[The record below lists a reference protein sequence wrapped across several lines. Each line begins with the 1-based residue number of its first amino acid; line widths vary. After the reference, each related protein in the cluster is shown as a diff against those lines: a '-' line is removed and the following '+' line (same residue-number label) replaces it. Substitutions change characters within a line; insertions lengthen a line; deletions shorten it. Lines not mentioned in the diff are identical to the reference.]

1 MSGEQLSRVEIAAI
15 ARSLSLPTDA
25 FINGAFRKS
34 ASGAT
39 FETFNPADRSLIAS
53 IASCDSA
60 DVDQAVSAAHATFD
74 SGTWSRAHPSER
86 KATLKRLAELID
98 RDRVELAV
106 LETLESGKPIRDT
119 LDIDVPETARCI
131 EWFAEGID
139 KILGQS
145 SPSGS
150 EALGLIVREPIP
162 VVACVLPWNFPLMML
177 SWKIGPALAVGS
189 SIIVKP
195 AEQTSMTALKIA
207 ALASEAGVPDGVLN
221 VITGMGETAGR
232 SIGLHPGIGAVS
244 FTGSTEVGR
253 LFLHYSADSN
263 LKRTVLECGGK
274 NPCVVLSDAGDLE
287 SVAKHAVNAAFWNMG
302 QNCTANSRLIVSH
315 AMKDEL
321 LHHVIA
327 ESQNWTMGDPFN
339 PDNLLGSL
347 ISEEQFEKV
356 NSYVGLGNSEG
367 ARLIYDGELGANA
380 DGYFVTPKIF
390 DDVTPEMTIAKE
402 EIFGPVMAVIAVDD
416 DEEAIRV
423 ANDTDYGLQASV
435 FTRDITRAHT
445 IARRLEAGTVS
456 VNCYSEGDNTTPFG
470 GFKQSGFGGRD
481 KSVYAYDQYVE
492 KKTIWIDL
500 G

>member
-1 MSGEQLSRVEIAAI
+1 MSDTSYSRDDIAAI
-15 ARSLSLPTDA
+15 ASTLSLPTRA
-25 FINGAFRKS
+25 FINGSFTDS

-39 FETFNPADRSLIAS
+39 FATVNPADRSTIAE
-53 IASCDSA
+53 IASCNTV
-60 DVDQAVSAAHATFD
+60 DVDRAVSAARAAFD
-74 SGTWSRAHPSER
+74 SGIWSQAHPSER
-86 KATLKRLAELID
+86 KAVLKRLAELID

-119 LDIDVPETARCI
+119 LDIDIPETARCI

-139 KILGQS
+139 KVLGQS

-189 SIIVKP
+189 SVIVKP

-207 ALASEAGVPDGVLN
+207 ALAAEAGVPDGVFN
-221 VITGMGETAGR
+221 IVTGMGETAGR
-232 SIGLHPGIGAVS
+232 SIGLHAGIGAVS

-302 QNCTANSRLIVSH
+302 QNCTANSRLIVSRD
-315 AMKDEL
+315 MKDEL

-327 ESQNWTMGDPFN
+327 ESKNWTMGDPFD

-347 ISEEQFEKV
+347 ISDEQFQKV
-356 NSYVGLGNSEG
+356 NDYIDRGSSEG
-367 ARLIYDGELGANA
+367 AALVYNGDLRANA
-380 DGYFVTPKIF
+380 GGYFVTPKIF
-390 DDVTPEMTIAKE
+390 DGVTPDMTIARE
-402 EIFGPVMAVIAVDD
+402 EIFGPVMAVIAVND
-416 DEEAIRV
+416 DEDAIRV

-435 FTRDITRAHT
+435 FTRDITRAHK
-445 IARRLEAGTVS
+445 IARQLEAGTVS

-492 KKTIWIDL
+492 KKTVWIDL
-500 G
+500 A

>member
-1 MSGEQLSRVEIAAI
+1 MSDTSYSRDDIAAI
-15 ARSLSLPTDA
+15 ASTLSLPTQA
-25 FINGAFRKS
+25 FINGSFTDS
-34 ASGAT
+34 ASG
-39 FETFNPADRSLIAS
+39 ETFLTVNPADRSTIAE
-53 IASCDSA
+53 IASCNTV
-60 DVDQAVSAAHATFD
+60 DVDRAVSAARAAFD
-74 SGTWSRAHPSER
+74 SGIWSQAHPSER
-86 KATLKRLAELID
+86 KAVLKRLAELID

-119 LDIDVPETARCI
+119 LDIDIPETARCI

-139 KILGQS
+139 KVLGQS

-189 SIIVKP
+189 SVIVKP

-207 ALASEAGVPDGVLN
+207 ALAAEAGVPDGVFN
-221 VITGMGETAGR
+221 IVTGMGETAGR
-232 SIGLHPGIGAVS
+232 SIGLHAGIGAVS

-302 QNCTANSRLIVSH
+302 QNCTANSRLIVSRD
-315 AMKDEL
+315 MKDEL

-327 ESQNWTMGDPFN
+327 ESKNWTMGDPFD

-347 ISEEQFEKV
+347 ISDEQFQKV
-356 NSYVGLGNSEG
+356 NDYIDRGSSEG
-367 ARLIYDGELGANA
+367 AALVYNGDLRANA
-380 DGYFVTPKIF
+380 GGYFVTPKIF
-390 DDVTPEMTIAKE
+390 DGVTPDMTIARE
-402 EIFGPVMAVIAVDD
+402 EIFGPVMAVIAVND
-416 DEEAIRV
+416 DEDAIRV

-435 FTRDITRAHT
+435 FTRDITRAHK
-445 IARRLEAGTVS
+445 IARQLEAGTVS

-492 KKTIWIDL
+492 KKTVWIDL
-500 G
+500 A

>member
-1 MSGEQLSRVEIAAI
+1 MSDSALTRDEIVAI
-15 ARSLSLPTDA
+15 ANGLSLPTQA
-25 FINGAFRKS
+25 FVNGEFVDS
-34 ASGAT
+34 ASGAS
-39 FETFNPADRSLIAS
+39 FETVNPANRSVITS
-53 IASCDSA
+53 IASCDA
-60 DVDQAVSAAHATFD
+60 VDVDRAVSAAQATFD
-74 SGTWSRAHPSER
+74 SGVWSKVHPSER

-106 LETLESGKPIRDT
+106 LESLESGKPIRDC

-145 SPSGS
+145 SPSGN

-195 AEQTSMTALKIA
+195 AEQTSMTALKVA

-221 VITGMGETAGR
+221 IVTGLGETAGR
-232 SIGLHPGIGAVS
+232 SIGLHRGIGAVS

-287 SVAKHAVNAAFWNMG
+287 AVAKHAVNAAFWNMG
-302 QNCTANSRLIVSH
+302 QNCTANSRLIVPR
-315 AMKDEL
+315 ALKEEL
-321 LHHVIA
+321 LSHVIT
-327 ESQNWTMGDPFN
+327 ESQNWTMGDPFD

-347 ISEEQFEKV
+347 ISDEQFEKV
-356 NSYVGLGNSEG
+356 NGYIATGSAEG
-367 ARLIYDGELGANA
+367 ADLVYDGKLGPN
-380 DGYFVTPKIF
+380 DGGYFVSPKIF
-390 DDVTPEMTIAKE
+390 DGVTPEMTIARD

-416 DEEAIRV
+416 DEHAIRV

-445 IARRLEAGTVS
+445 IARRLDAGTVS

-492 KKTIWIDL
+492 KKTVWIDL
-500 G
+500 S

>member
-1 MSGEQLSRVEIAAI
+1 VSDSQFSRDDIAAI
-15 ARSLSLPTDA
+15 AASLSLPTDA
-25 FINGAFRKS
+25 FINGSFTKS
-34 ASGAT
+34 QSGAT
-39 FETFNPADRSLIAS
+39 FETVNPANRSSLTA
-53 IASCDSA
+53 IASCDA
-60 DVDQAVSAAHATFD
+60 GDIDRAVVAARSTFD
-74 SGTWSRAHPSER
+74 SGVWSQAHPSER

-119 LDIDVPETARCI
+119 LEIDVPETARCI

-221 VITGMGETAGR
+221 VVTGLGETAGR
-232 SIGLHPGIGAVS
+232 AIGLHPGIGAVS

-287 SVAKHAVNAAFWNMG
+287 AVAKHAVNAAFWNMG
-302 QNCTANSRLIVSH
+302 QNCTANSRLIVSR

-327 ESQNWTMGDPFN
+327 ESKNWTMGDPFH

-347 ISEEQFEKV
+347 ISDEQFDKV
-356 NSYVGLGNSEG
+356 NSYITIGSSEG
-367 ARLIYDGELGANA
+367 ADLVYDGDLGAN
-380 DGYFVTPKIF
+380 DGGFFVTPKIF
-390 DDVTPEMTIAKE
+390 DGVASEMTIARE

-416 DEEAIRV
+416 DEQAINV

-445 IARRLEAGTVS
+445 IARRLEVGTVS

-481 KSVYAYDQYVE
+481 KSFYAYDQYVE
-492 KKTIWIDL
+492 KKTVWIDL
-500 G
+500 S

>member
-1 MSGEQLSRVEIAAI
+1 MSDLSYSRDDIAAI
-15 ARSLSLPTDA
+15 ASTLSLPTRA
-25 FINGAFRKS
+25 FINGSFTDS

-39 FETFNPADRSLIAS
+39 FATVNPADRSTIAE
-53 IASCDSA
+53 IASCDTA
-60 DVDQAVSAAHATFD
+60 DVDRAVSAARAAFD
-74 SGTWSRAHPSER
+74 SGIWSQAHPSER
-86 KATLKRLAELID
+86 KAVLKRLAELID

-106 LETLESGKPIRDT
+106 LETIESGKPIRDT
-119 LDIDVPETARCI
+119 LDIDIPETARCI

-139 KILGQS
+139 KVLGQS

-189 SIIVKP
+189 SVIVKP

-207 ALASEAGVPDGVLN
+207 ALAAEAGVPDGVFN
-221 VITGMGETAGR
+221 IVTGMGETAGR
-232 SIGLHPGIGAVS
+232 SIGLHAGIGAVS

-302 QNCTANSRLIVSH
+302 QNCTANSRLIVSRD
-315 AMKDEL
+315 MKDEL

-327 ESQNWTMGDPFN
+327 ESKNWTMGDPFD

-347 ISEEQFEKV
+347 ISDEQFQKV
-356 NSYVGLGNSEG
+356 NDYIDRGSSEG
-367 ARLIYDGELGANA
+367 AALVYNGDLRANA
-380 DGYFVTPKIF
+380 GGYFVTPKIF
-390 DDVTPEMTIAKE
+390 DGVTPDMTIARE
-402 EIFGPVMAVIAVDD
+402 EIFGPVMAVIAVND
-416 DEEAIRV
+416 DEDAIRV

-435 FTRDITRAHT
+435 FTRDITRAHK
-445 IARRLEAGTVS
+445 IARQLEAGTVS

-492 KKTIWIDL
+492 KKTVWIDL
-500 G
+500 A

>member
-1 MSGEQLSRVEIAAI
+1 MSDTSYSRDDIAAI
-15 ARSLSLPTDA
+15 ASTLSLPTRA
-25 FINGAFRKS
+25 FINGSFTDS

-39 FETFNPADRSLIAS
+39 FATVNPADRSTIAE
-53 IASCDSA
+53 IASCDTA
-60 DVDQAVSAAHATFD
+60 DVDRAVSAARAAFD
-74 SGTWSRAHPSER
+74 SGIWSQAHPSER
-86 KATLKRLAELID
+86 KAVLKRLAELID

-119 LDIDVPETARCI
+119 LDIDIPETARCI

-139 KILGQS
+139 KVLGQS

-189 SIIVKP
+189 SVIVKP

-207 ALASEAGVPDGVLN
+207 ALAAEAGVPDGVFN
-221 VITGMGETAGR
+221 IVTGMGETAGR
-232 SIGLHPGIGAVS
+232 SIGLHAGIGAVS

-302 QNCTANSRLIVSH
+302 QNCTANSRLIVSRD
-315 AMKDEL
+315 MKDEL

-327 ESQNWTMGDPFN
+327 ESKNWTMGDPFD

-347 ISEEQFEKV
+347 ISDEQFQKV
-356 NSYVGLGNSEG
+356 NDYIDRGSSEG
-367 ARLIYDGELGANA
+367 AALVYNGDLRANA
-380 DGYFVTPKIF
+380 GGYFVTPKIF
-390 DDVTPEMTIAKE
+390 DGVTPDMTIARE
-402 EIFGPVMAVIAVDD
+402 EIFGPVMAVIAVND
-416 DEEAIRV
+416 DEDAIRV

-435 FTRDITRAHT
+435 FTRDITRAHK
-445 IARRLEAGTVS
+445 IARQLEAGTVS

-492 KKTIWIDL
+492 KKTVWIDL
-500 G
+500 A